1 MNPDMGKP
9 RKKWINA
16 DKAQLYI
23 GLAGLLVAI
32 IACVGQFMQ

>member
-1 MNPDMGKP
+1 MTSDVGKP
-9 RKKWINA
+9 RKRWTGA
-16 DKAQLYI
+16 EKAQFYL

>member
-9 RKKWINA
+9 RKKWISV